1 MMLELM
7 ANMQEALEKGLRM
20 PIVTGEMYAEFF
32 RDVEELRVSA
42 LQLNSAH
49 NVISPTV
56 RELQKRFLPGES
68 SAKGVERY
76 HGKREWC
83 ELVLD
88 AIFNKE
94 DDDRASSIMAA
105 FWSPAAAPVR
115 FPM

>member
-1 MMLELM
+1 
-7 ANMQEALEKGLRM
+7 M
-20 PIVTGEMYAEFF
+20 PIVTGEMYAKFV
-32 RDVEELRVSA
+32 RDVKELRVSV